1 MATTRGKG
9 TSGRRTPAA
18 PAAPADTAETAGET
32 RARAPRPRAPG
43 DEIGGTPAP
52 AAEVQ
57 APARG
62 RTPRAA
68 PGAGVAAAETPA
80 AGLTEA
86 GAAPDAPRPTRGRGR
101 TDAEKLSPVER
112 ASGKRGGRK
121 KRETYTETAARRRKE
136 KEVDQLQADLR
147 AFAIARPAGWNHDD
161 WVAFLGHL
169 AERGHDV
176 SDHGTVG
183 IRLERE
189 RLAVALEAIEGL
201 GPKRVHSLVDR
212 FQTLWS
218 MRQADPAAVAGTPGM
233 TRPLAERVLQAL
245 RERYP

>member
-18 PAAPADTAETAGET
+18 PADTVETAGET
-32 RARAPRPRAPG
+32 RAPRARAPRTRAPG
-43 DEIGGTPAP
+43 DEIGGTAAP
-52 AAEVQ
+52 EAEVQ

-62 RTPRAA
+62 RGRRTA
-68 PGAGVAAAETPA
+68 PVADVAAETPA
-80 AGLTEA
+80 VGMTEA
-86 GAAPDAPRPTRGRGR
+86 GTASDASRPTRGRGR

-136 KEVDQLQADLR
+136 KEIDQLQADLR

-189 RLAVALEAIEGL
+189 RLVVALEAIEGL
-201 GPKRVHSLVDR
+201 GPKRVQSLVDR

-218 MRQADPAAVAGTPGM
+218 MRQADAAAIAGTQGM
-233 TRPLAERVLQAL
+233 TRPLAERVVQVL